1 MYRIQIPTVGS
12 LMEVVRGLLNV
23 RGKHRGAVV
32 TIGNFDGVHKGH
44 QSILREVRVR
54 AGQLNVP
61 AMLICFEP
69 QPKEFFDLYDAPAR
83 LSRFREKV
91 DLLSDQGIDYV
102 YCVKFDEKART
113 MTAAEFAR
121 ILVEEIRISAL
132 FVGDDFRFGFDRSG
146 DFKYLQKVGKSQGF
160 DVINMY
166 TISHDNERVSSTR
179 IRECLALGG
188 FELAESLL
196 GYAYSISGK
205 VIYGRQIG
213 RTLGVPTANIQLNR
227 YVAPITGVF
236 SVEMLFD
243 GQAFPGVANVGV
255 RPTIDDRTLKP
266 ILEVHLFDFSR
277 DIYGK
282 TAKVIFRQK
291 IRDEKKFTG
300 VGALKA
306 GIMNDIKE
314 AKAFFGVD

>member
-1 MYRIQIPTVGS
+1 
-12 LMEVVRGLLNV
+12 MEVIRGLLNV
-23 RGKHRGAVV
+23 RERHRGAIV

-44 QSILREVRVR
+44 QSILKEVRAR
-54 AGQLNVP
+54 ADQLNVP

-83 LSRFREKV
+83 LTRFREKV

-113 MTAAEFAR
+113 MSAKEFVR
-121 ILVEEIRISAL
+121 ILIEEIGISGL
-132 FVGDDFRFGFDRSG
+132 FVGDDFHFGFDRSG
-146 DFKYLQKVGKSQGF
+146 DFKYLQDVGKTHHF

-179 IRECLALGG
+179 IRESLARGH
-188 FELAESLL
+188 FEEAKGLL

-213 RTLGVPTANIQLNR
+213 RTLGVPTANIQLHR

-236 SVEMLFD
+236 AVEMLFD
-243 GQAFPGVANVGV
+243 GQTFPGVANVGV
-255 RPTIDDRTLKP
+255 RPTIDDHTLKP
-266 ILEVHLFDFSR
+266 ILEVHLFDFSG

-282 TAKVIFRQK
+282 RAKVVFRRK
-291 IRDEKKFTG
+291 IRDEKKFAG
-300 VGALKA
+300 IEALKEA
-306 GIMNDIKE
+306 ITNDIQD
-314 AKAFFGVD
+314 AKTFFGGV

>member
-1 MYRIQIPTVGS
+1 
-12 LMEVVRGLLNV
+12 MEVIRGLLNV
-23 RGKHRGAVV
+23 RKKHRGAIV

-44 QSILREVRVR
+44 QSILKEVRAR
-54 AGQLNVP
+54 ADQLNVP

-69 QPKEFFDLYDAPAR
+69 QPKEFFDLYNAPAR
-83 LSRFREKV
+83 LTRFREKV

-113 MTAAEFAR
+113 MSAEEFVR
-121 ILVEEIRISAL
+121 ILVEEIGISGL
-132 FVGDDFRFGFDRSG
+132 FVGDDFHFGFDRSG
-146 DFKYLQKVGKSQGF
+146 DFKYLQDAGKSHHF

-179 IRECLALGG
+179 IRESLARGH
-188 FELAESLL
+188 FEQAERLL

-213 RTLGVPTANIQLNR
+213 RTLGVPTANIQLHR

-236 SVEMLFD
+236 AVEMLFD

-255 RPTIDDRTLKP
+255 RPTIDDHNLKP
-266 ILEVHLFDFSR
+266 ILEVHLFDFAE

-282 TAKVIFRQK
+282 TTKVVFRHK

-300 VGALKA
+300 LEALKA
-306 GIMNDIKE
+306 AIMNDIE
-314 AKAFFGVD
+314 DAKAFFGAA

>member
-1 MYRIQIPTVGS
+1 
-12 LMEVVRGLLNV
+12 MEVIRGLLNV
-23 RGKHRGAVV
+23 REKHRGAIV

-54 AGQLNVP
+54 ADQLNVP

-113 MTAAEFAR
+113 MTAVEFVR
-121 ILVEEIRISAL
+121 ILVEEIGISAL

-146 DFKYLQKVGKSQGF
+146 DFKYLKDVGKSKGF

-179 IRECLALGG
+179 IRDCLALGD

-236 SVEMLFD
+236 AVEMLFD

-266 ILEVHLFDFSR
+266 ILEVHLFDFSS

-282 TAKVIFRQK
+282 TAKVVFRQK

-300 VGALKA
+300 IEALKA

-314 AKAFFGVD
+314 SKAFFGVA

>member
-1 MYRIQIPTVGS
+1 
-12 LMEVVRGLLNV
+12 MEVVRGLLNI
-23 RGKHRGAVV
+23 REKHRGAIV

-44 QSILREVRVR
+44 QSILKEVR
-54 AGQLNVP
+54 ASADKSNVP

-69 QPKEFFDLYDAPAR
+69 QPKEFFDLYNAPAR
-83 LSRFREKV
+83 LTRFREKV
-91 DLLSDQGIDYV
+91 DLLSVQGIDYV

-113 MTAAEFAR
+113 MTAVEFVR

-146 DFKYLQKVGKSQGF
+146 DFKYLQDVGKSHHF

-179 IRECLALGG
+179 IRECLARGD

-196 GYAYSISGK
+196 GYPYSISGK

-236 SVEMLFD
+236 AVEMLFD
-243 GQAFPGVANVGV
+243 GQVFPGVANVGV
-255 RPTIDDRTLKP
+255 RPTIDDHTLKP
-266 ILEVHLFDFSR
+266 ILEVHLFDFSE

-282 TAKVIFRQK
+282 TAKVVFRHK

-300 VGALKA
+300 IEALKA
-306 GIMNDIKE
+306 AIMNDIE
-314 AKAFFGVD
+314 GAKTFFGAA